1 MIMRSLKI
9 FTAILG
15 LSLAVACGKE
25 ELSGSIFQD
34 PEERTSEFDLWLQ
47 RNYVDPFNIRF
58 EYRMPDRETNFSYWV
73 SPPNVRES
81 IMIAKLLKFTTI
93 EAMIE
98 MMASDD
104 ENVDPALLVKSYFPK
119 VIFLVGSFEIS
130 NTGTTNLASAENG
143 LQINILGVNFFT
155 VEKDAVRIAGTML
168 HEFTHILDGI
178 YACPAEYKDVTPDGY
193 VGSRYSTLGNDYLQN
208 GYVSNYARSSVAE
221 DIAETCGRLIS
232 LTDAE
237 WEAMYAAAGSE
248 AGAKLRMKH
257 EIVRKWLLDS
267 YGVDARK
274 WSEIYHRRISELDSL
289 DWESL
294 DD

>member
-1 MIMRSLKI
+1 MIMRRLKI

-104 ENVDPALLVKSYFPK
+104 ENVDPALFVKSYFPK

>member
-104 ENVDPALLVKSYFPK
+104 ENVDPALFVKSYFPK

-232 LTDAE
+232 LTNAE
-237 WEAMYAAAGSE
+237 WEAMYAAAVSE

>member
-104 ENVDPALLVKSYFPK
+104 ENVDPALFLKSYFPK

>member
-104 ENVDPALLVKSYFPK
+104 ENVDPALFVKSYFPK

-130 NTGTTNLASAENG
+130 NTGTTNLASAENV

>member
-1 MIMRSLKI
+1 MRSLKI

-98 MMASDD
+98 MMATDD
-104 ENVDPALLVKSYFPK
+104 ESVDPALFVKSYFPK

>member
-15 LSLAVACGKE
+15 LSLAIACGKE

-34 PEERTSEFDLWLQ
+34 PEERSSEFDLWLQ

-98 MMASDD
+98 MMATDD
-104 ENVDPALLVKSYFPK
+104 ENVDPALFVKSYFPK

-237 WEAMYAAAGSE
+237 WEAMYAAAGNE

-289 DWESL
+289 DWVSL

>member
-1 MIMRSLKI
+1 MRNLKI
-9 FTAILG
+9 FTAILT
-15 LSLAVACGKE
+15 LSLDVACGKE

-34 PEERTSEFDLWLQ
+34 PEERTTEFDLWLQ
-47 RNYVDPFNIRF
+47 RNYVEPFNIRF

-73 SPPNVRES
+73 SPPNVKES

-98 MMASDD
+98 MMATDD
-104 ENVDPALLVKSYFPK
+104 ENVDPALFVKSYFPK

-193 VGSRYSTLGNDYLQN
+193 VGSRYSTLGGDYLQN

>member
-104 ENVDPALLVKSYFPK
+104 ENVDPALFVKSYFPK

>member
-104 ENVDPALLVKSYFPK
+104 ENVDPALFVKSYFPK

-168 HEFTHILDGI
+168 HELTHILDGI

>member
-104 ENVDPALLVKSYFPK
+104 ENVDPALFVKSYFPK

-178 YACPAEYKDVTPDGY
+178 YACPAKYKDVTPDGY

>member
-9 FTAILG
+9 FTANLG

-104 ENVDPALLVKSYFPK
+104 ENVDPALFVKSYFPK

>member
-104 ENVDPALLVKSYFPK
+104 ENVDPALFVKSYFPK

-143 LQINILGVNFFT
+143 FQINILGVNFFT

>member
-25 ELSGSIFQD
+25 ELSGSIFLD
-34 PEERTSEFDLWLQ
+34 PEERTSDFDLWLQ

-104 ENVDPALLVKSYFPK
+104 ENVDPALFVKSYFPK

>member
-104 ENVDPALLVKSYFPK
+104 ENVDPALFVKSYFPK

-208 GYVSNYARSSVAE
+208 GYVSNYARSSV
-221 DIAETCGRLIS
+221 S
-232 LTDAE
+232 
-237 WEAMYAAAGSE
+237 
-248 AGAKLRMKH
+248 
-257 EIVRKWLLDS
+257 
-267 YGVDARK
+267 
-274 WSEIYHRRISELDSL
+274 
-289 DWESL
+289 
-294 DD
+294 

>member
-34 PEERTSEFDLWLQ
+34 PEERSSEFDLWLQ

-98 MMASDD
+98 MMATDD
-104 ENVDPALLVKSYFPK
+104 ENVDPALFVKSYFPK

-237 WEAMYAAAGSE
+237 WEAMYAAAGNE

>member
-1 MIMRSLKI
+1 M
-9 FTAILG
+9 
-15 LSLAVACGKE
+15 
-25 ELSGSIFQD
+25 
-34 PEERTSEFDLWLQ
+34 
-47 RNYVDPFNIRF
+47 DPFNIRF

-98 MMASDD
+98 MMATDD
-104 ENVDPALLVKSYFPK
+104 ESVDPALFVKSYFPK

-237 WEAMYAAAGSE
+237 WEAMYAAAGNE

>member
-1 MIMRSLKI
+1 MRSLKI

-34 PEERTSEFDLWLQ
+34 PEERSSEFDLWLQ

-104 ENVDPALLVKSYFPK
+104 ENVDPALFVKSYFPK

>member
-104 ENVDPALLVKSYFPK
+104 ENVDPALFVKSYFPK

-237 WEAMYAAAGSE
+237 WEAMYAAAGNE

-289 DWESL
+289 DWVSL

>member
-98 MMASDD
+98 MMATDD
-104 ENVDPALLVKSYFPK
+104 ESVDPALFVKSYFPK

>member
-1 MIMRSLKI
+1 M
-9 FTAILG
+9 
-15 LSLAVACGKE
+15 
-25 ELSGSIFQD
+25 
-34 PEERTSEFDLWLQ
+34 
-47 RNYVDPFNIRF
+47 
-58 EYRMPDRETNFSYWV
+58 
-73 SPPNVRES
+73 
-81 IMIAKLLKFTTI
+81 
-93 EAMIE
+93 
-98 MMASDD
+98 
-104 ENVDPALLVKSYFPK
+104 
-119 VIFLVGSFEIS
+119 
-130 NTGTTNLASAENG
+130 
-143 LQINILGVNFFT
+143 
-155 VEKDAVRIAGTML
+155 RIAGTML

-237 WEAMYAAAGSE
+237 WEAMYAAAGNE

-289 DWESL
+289 DWDSL

>member
-1 MIMRSLKI
+1 MRSLKI
-9 FTAILG
+9 FTAILT
-15 LSLAVACGKE
+15 LSLAVDCGKE

-34 PEERTSEFDLWLQ
+34 PEERNSEFDLWLQ

-98 MMASDD
+98 MMATDD
-104 ENVDPALLVKSYFPK
+104 ESVDPALFVKSYFPK

-237 WEAMYAAAGSE
+237 WEAMYAAAGNE

>member
-1 MIMRSLKI
+1 MRSLKI
-9 FTAILG
+9 FTAILT

-34 PEERTSEFDLWLQ
+34 PEERSSEFDLWLQ

-58 EYRMPDRETNFSYWV
+58 EYRMPDRETHFSYWV

-98 MMASDD
+98 MMATDD
-104 ENVDPALLVKSYFPK
+104 ENVDPALFVKSYFPK

>member
-1 MIMRSLKI
+1 M
-9 FTAILG
+9 
-15 LSLAVACGKE
+15 
-25 ELSGSIFQD
+25 
-34 PEERTSEFDLWLQ
+34 
-47 RNYVDPFNIRF
+47 
-58 EYRMPDRETNFSYWV
+58 
-73 SPPNVRES
+73 
-81 IMIAKLLKFTTI
+81 
-93 EAMIE
+93 
-98 MMASDD
+98 
-104 ENVDPALLVKSYFPK
+104 
-119 VIFLVGSFEIS
+119 GSFEIS
-130 NTGTTNLASAENG
+130 NTGTTNLAAAENG

>member
-34 PEERTSEFDLWLQ
+34 PEERTSEFDQWLQ

-104 ENVDPALLVKSYFPK
+104 ENVDPALFVKSYFPK

-237 WEAMYAAAGSE
+237 WEAMYAAAGNE

>member
-1 MIMRSLKI
+1 MRSLKI
-9 FTAILG
+9 FTAILA

-34 PEERTSEFDLWLQ
+34 PEERSSEFDLWLQ

-98 MMASDD
+98 MMATDD
-104 ENVDPALLVKSYFPK
+104 ENVDPALFVKSYFPK

-155 VEKDAVRIAGTML
+155 IEKDAVRIAGTML

-237 WEAMYAAAGSE
+237 WEAMYAAAGNE